1 MGSILSSS
9 PLRFRIY
16 RLVAGTLAVPSHEI
30 VSLKKQFCALP
41 GSTISKLINLHNEV
55 FSEVNWGRFLIFLNF
70 VEQLG
75 LTEEEWT
82 QLYDFLLPTLN
93 RVTE

>member
-1 MGSILSSS
+1 MIENMCNSL
-9 PLRFRIY
+9 
-16 RLVAGTLAVPSHEI
+16 VPSDEI
-30 VSLKKQFCALP
+30 VSLRRQFCALP
-41 GSTISKLINLHNEV
+41 GSTISKLKVLHNEV
-55 FSEVNWGRFLIFLNF
+55 FSEINWGRLLVFLNF

>member
-16 RLVAGTLAVPSHEI
+16 RLVAGTLVVPSHEI

-41 GSTISKLINLHNEV
+41 GSTISKLINLHSEV
-55 FSEVNWGRFLIFLNF
+55 FFRS
-70 VEQLG
+70 QLG
-75 LTEEEWT
+75 EIPDIFKFYGTTWIDRGGVDT
-82 QLYDFLLPTLN
+82 
-93 RVTE
+93 VI